1 MKYVLKLCLLLTTL
15 FSFALQAEQK
25 PEDQIAKLFP
35 KWTTHQLAKGD
46 LNKDSL
52 EDLAIIHFIKKE
64 GTDDYNSIS
73 EITLRVFFSD
83 ASHKLNEIINAP
95 RSVCAN
101 CGGVKGE
108 QIPFGISIEKGTL
121 HLSAEGGSR
130 QMWSY
135 KSIWRFQDAAFY
147 LIGYNSDAMDTLAEK
162 EGDLFSVHRDA
173 NISTLKMIETLESL
187 KGKTPE
193 ELENRDSIKKETKC
207 NVAASY
213 KKIKLSDYDQ
223 ENFESPKCTKASL

>member
-1 MKYVLKLCLLLTTL
+1 MKYQLKLCLILASL
-15 FSFALQAEQK
+15 FSLNLQAEQK
-25 PEDQIAKLFP
+25 SEEQIAKLFP
-35 KWTTHQLAKGD
+35 QWTTHQLTKGD
-46 LNKDSL
+46 LNKDGL
-52 EDLAIIHFIKKE
+52 EDVAIIHYIKKE
-64 GTDDYNSIS
+64 GADDFDSIS

-83 ASHKLNEIINAP
+83 TNHKLSEIINAP

-108 QIPFGISIEKGTL
+108 QIPFSIRIEKGTL
-121 HLSAEGGSR
+121 HISAEGGSR

-162 EGDLFSVHRDA
+162 EGDLLSVNRDA
-173 NISTLKMIETLESL
+173 NISTLKMIETLERL

-193 ELENRDSIKKETKC
+193 ELENRDSIKKDTRC
-207 NVAASY
+207 NVQSTYKNITLTSY
-213 KKIKLSDYDQ
+213 DHEK
-223 ENFESPKCTKASL
+223 FETPKCTNITL